1 MVRVLSE
8 DDVKQHLDLPDL
20 VDVVGDALARQA
32 AGEVERPDRPHFPVG
47 SGLDGP
53 EPTGTGIAMP
63 AYVHGDEYH
72 ATKLVGVH
80 EGNVDRGLPTINA
93 QIALTDA
100 RTGLPEA
107 LVAGTTITNARTG
120 CVGALAVRELAP
132 DAVTLGVIG
141 AGAQAR
147 WQTRAIATV
156 ADLADVRVHSPSESR
171 HECAADLSE
180 RGLPARA
187 VDDPAAAVTDADVV
201 VTATTATEPVFPAS
215 ALEKDALVVAVG
227 AFSPEMQELEPAV
240 LEGADTVYADVPAE
254 AVETGDVRATGLEES
269 QLVEFGTLLGDT
281 DREPPAGTRAV
292 VASVGS
298 ATMDAAATAAVYRD
312 AVEAGDGTEVDLLAH
327 D

>member
-8 DDVKQHLDLPDL
+8 TVVEEHLDLANL
-20 VDVVGDALARQA
+20 VDVVGDALGRQA

-53 EPTGTGIAMP
+53 APTGTGIAMP
-63 AYVHGDEYH
+63 AYIHGADYY

-80 EGNVDRGLPTINA
+80 EGNDDRGLPTINA

-107 LVAGTTITNARTG
+107 IVAGTTITNARTG
-120 CVGALAVRELAP
+120 CIGALAVRELAP
-132 DAVTLGVIG
+132 DSVTLGVIG

-156 ADLADVRVHSPSESR
+156 AELADVRVYSPSESR
-171 HECAADLSE
+171 HECAGDLSE

-201 VTATTATEPVFPAS
+201 VTATTATEPVFPVN
-215 ALEKDALVVAVG
+215 ALDEAALVVAIG
-227 AFSPEMQELEPAV
+227 AFTGEMQELEPAV
-240 LEGADTVYADVPAE
+240 IEGADTVYADVPAE
-254 AVETGDVRATGLEES
+254 VVETGDFRASDLDAS
-269 QLVEFGTLLGDT
+269 ALVAFGTLLDDT
-281 DREPPAGTRAV
+281 AREPATGTRAV

-298 ATMDAAATAAVYRD
+298 ATLDAAATETVYRH
-312 AVEAGDGTEVDLLAH
+312 ALEADDGTEIDLLH